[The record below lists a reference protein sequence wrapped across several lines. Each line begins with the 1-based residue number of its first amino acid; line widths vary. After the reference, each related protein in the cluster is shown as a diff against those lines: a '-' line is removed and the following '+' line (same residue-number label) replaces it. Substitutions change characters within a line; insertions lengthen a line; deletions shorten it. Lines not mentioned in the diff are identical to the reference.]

1 MKHIERYTQQFIE
14 YLQIEKNAS
23 PLTIEFYLRDLKSFK
38 NFLNRES
45 IQKVNDIDFRVV
57 RIYLTYLYER
67 QLSRRSVS
75 RQISSIRSFFNFLQ
89 REGYTSNNPLNQI
102 HLPNTSEYIPSFLY
116 EAELAEL
123 FKVNDLEQPLGQ
135 RDQALLEILYATG
148 MRVSECVNLRLD
160 DIDYSLGTIFVR
172 GKGRKERYVMFGDFA
187 KRSLQLYVEN
197 GREKLL
203 TKSQSETPI
212 VFLNARG
219 LPITARGIQ
228 YAINKIVKKT
238 TLTVHVHPHKLR
250 HTFATHLLN
259 EGADLRVVQ
268 ELLGHENLSATQ
280 IYTHVTKDRLK
291 QIYMNSHP
299 RANRKEH

>member
-1 MKHIERYTQQFIE
+1 LKHIERYTQQFIE